1 MRLSVVL
8 LLLAHIVVPGGAVL
22 AIDIFVSPDASD
34 TASGGA
40 TAPVRT
46 LEEALRRGAVARQSR
61 PDDQLRIILRGGR
74 YELPEGIRID
84 AALSGTDAAPTIIR
98 GAAGEE
104 ARLSGSR
111 RIEGFTAVD
120 ENGLTVLRAKLPA
133 VAQGDWEF
141 TQLFVNGRRASRTRI
156 PDDGF
161 LRVDWRKTARDSTPA
176 PDWNQGQRRFHYPES
191 DGETW
196 REIAQSENIDDVEF
210 VALVLWSESR
220 VGVRRIDTA
229 DRRVTLDTET
239 VFRLSDGFDETA
251 GARYYLENVRT
262 ALDEPGEWYLDRA
275 EGALYY
281 VPRPGET
288 AQTLEAIAPVAQELV
303 LLEGS
308 SRSDGRLRHL
318 RFENLIVEHT
328 EPLSRRASV
337 QAAAHIGAALSVFW
351 AHDVAIARCEVART
365 GTYAIEV
372 GYNSKDI
379 TIEACRLEDLGAG
392 GVAVR
397 GSTSGTVVRDNEIRD
412 GGRIFHSG
420 VGVLIQESPDNRI
433 LHNRIADMLYTG
445 VSVGWN
451 WGYGA
456 SRARDNIV
464 ANNHIHHIGSGL
476 LSDMGGVYTLGVSPG
491 TRVESNVIHDI
502 DAYGY
507 GGWGIYLDQAS
518 THITVTRNIVHDT
531 TSGGFHQH
539 FGRENEIT
547 NNIFAYG
554 RDHQIQRTRAED
566 HLSFSFT
573 RNVVVFDSGQLLAGT
588 WRNGNFEMD
597 RNLYWDERDG
607 GVEFQGLSF
616 RRWRRRGH
624 DRRSRVAD
632 PLLDPVSYEL
642 DPGSPAFGLGFQ
654 PLTVRQPLGP
664 AVGGPTMGAGV
675 GPRRPVGPNTRA
687 DRR

>member
-1 MRLSVVL
+1 MRHSVIL
-8 LLLAHIVVPGGAVL
+8 LLLAHIVISGGGAF
-22 AIDIFVSPDASD
+22 AIDIFVSPGGND
-34 TASGGA
+34 TAAGGVH
-40 TAPVRT
+40 APLRT
-46 LEEALRRGAVARQSR
+46 LEEALRRGAEARRSR
-61 PDDQLRIILRGGR
+61 PAEQLRIILRGGR
-74 YELPEGIRID
+74 YALPEGIRID
-84 AALSGTDAAPTIIR
+84 AGLSGTPAAPTIIR
-98 GAAGEE
+98 GAEGEG
-104 ARLSGSR
+104 ARLSGGR

-141 TQLFVNGRRASRTRI
+141 TQLFVNGRRASRTRV
-156 PDDGF
+156 PEEGF
-161 LRVDWRKTARDSTPA
+161 FRVDWRKTARESTSAPA
-176 PDWNQGQRRFHYPES
+176 WNQGQRRFHYAGS
-191 DGETW
+191 DGDTW

-229 DRRVTLDTET
+229 DRRVTLNTET
-239 VFRLSDGFDETA
+239 VFRLSDGFDEAA
-251 GARYYLENVRT
+251 GARYYIENVRT
-262 ALDEPGEWYLDRA
+262 ALDKPGEWYLDRA
-275 EGALYY
+275 EGTLYY

-288 AQTLEAIAPVAQELV
+288 AETIQAIAPVAQELV

-337 QAAAHIGAALSVFW
+337 QAAAHVGAALSVFW

-365 GTYAIEV
+365 GTYAVEV

-397 GSTSGTVVRDNEIRD
+397 RSTSRTVVRDNEIRN

-420 VGVLIQESPDNRI
+420 VGVLIQESPGNRI
-433 LHNRIADMLYTG
+433 LYNRIADMLYTG

-464 ANNHIHHIGSGL
+464 ANNHIHDIGSGL

-507 GGWGIYLDQAS
+507 GGWGVYLDQAS

-539 FGRENEIT
+539 FGRENEVT

-573 RNVVVFDSGQLLAGT
+573 RNVVLFDSGQLLAGT
-588 WRNGNFEMD
+588 WGDGNFEMD

-607 GVEFQGLSF
+607 VVEFQGLSL
-616 RRWRRRGH
+616 RRWRRRGY

-632 PLLDPVSYEL
+632 PLLDPASYEL
-642 DPGSPAFGLGFQ
+642 DPASPAFRLGFQ
-654 PLTVRQPLGP
+654 PLPIRQPLGA
-664 AVGGPTMGAGV
+664 AVGGPTLDTGV
-675 GPRRPVGPNTRA
+675 GPRRPVGPNASA
-687 DRR
+687 DQR